1 MLCAKKRI
9 LNALLEKWRH
19 FETLRTGLVTFL
31 NEANSYCN
39 PPFEH
44 LGTMMSLMDIDNEM
58 KKYKV
63 CFLLLLLLCARAHAY
78 MCVRVSV
85 SVCCVGVCAC
95 TWACTCMLSM

>member
-1 MLCAKKRI
+1 MLCVKKRI

-19 FETLRTGLVTFL
+19 FETLRTGLVAFL

-44 LGTMMSLMDIDNEM
+44 LGAMMSLMDIDNEM

-63 CFLLLLLLCARAHAY
+63 QCLSLLF
-78 MCVRVSV
+78 V
-85 SVCCVGVCAC
+85 
-95 TWACTCMLSM
+95 